1 VSPAE
6 VTLQQVRD
14 AWPEILDV
22 VQKAKRTAW
31 MVVFT
36 AKPLELRDGG
46 ILVLSF
52 PSQNDVDALR
62 QQTTPGEGV
71 GDYLKKAV
79 FDVLGFTPKLLARA
93 ETTRAESA
101 KAAAAQVSAPA
112 TSPAPGAATVSSAEA
127 GDAPEPTEP
136 DDEPPT
142 PDGAHWY
149 TAPVSD
155 SEPETRPVRPKD
167 APKSAPRNTSKSAP
181 KAQAKA
187 AVAPSTTAEPAP
199 TEPAPATQT
208 AATQEAAAPGPRS
221 RKSEKPAYEKARYG
235 ESVVREILGAS
246 FIEEQTVAPRVTPRE
261 G

>member
-36 AKPLELRDGG
+36 AKPLELRGGG

-52 PSQNDVDALR
+52 PSQNDVDALK

-101 KAAAAQVSAPA
+101 KAAAAQTSAPA
-112 TSPAPGAATVSSAEA
+112 TAPAPQAATVSSVDA

-136 DDEPPT
+136 DVEPPT
-142 PDGAHWY
+142 PDGATWY

-155 SEPETRPVRPKD
+155 SEPETRPVRPAAKD
-167 APKSAPRNTSKSAP
+167 APKSAPKSASKSAP

-187 AVAPSTTAEPAP
+187 TVAPSTTAESAAAAQALAAQ
-199 TEPAPATQT
+199 APA
-208 AATQEAAAPGPRS
+208 AGPRS